1 MTERKF
7 RTCVIGGYQKDDV
20 LDYVEELEQELKE
33 LRERQ
38 GREEPSEDLNSL
50 KEENQ
55 RLRDELEKVKEEQ
68 LQKSKE
74 DDGKTMSLEPKQ
86 KEVQNSYEGSYVA
99 AEQAILEAKAVLK
112 EAREQAKVIRKQA
125 EEEAKK
131 RQSQIMEAFYR
142 ELETKGVS
150 VLTTRYKLREQI
162 EGLKEAR
169 EGLAQIR
176 NHLEKAATQIP
187 SETEDSYLECGR
199 KE

>member
-86 KEVQNSYEGSYVA
+86 KEVQNSYEGSYEA
-99 AEQAILEAKAVLK
+99 AKQAILEAKAVLK

>member
-38 GREEPSEDLNSL
+38 GREEPSEHLNSL

-86 KEVQNSYEGSYVA
+86 KEVQNSYEGSYEA

>member
-74 DDGKTMSLEPKQ
+74 DDGKTMSLEAKQ
-86 KEVQNSYEGSYVA
+86 KAVQNSYEGSYEA
-99 AEQAILEAKAVLK
+99 AEQAVLEAKAVLK

-162 EGLKEAR
+162 DGLKEAR

>member
-74 DDGKTMSLEPKQ
+74 DDGKTM
-86 KEVQNSYEGSYVA
+86 
-99 AEQAILEAKAVLK
+99 
-112 EAREQAKVIRKQA
+112 
-125 EEEAKK
+125 
-131 RQSQIMEAFYR
+131 
-142 ELETKGVS
+142 
-150 VLTTRYKLREQI
+150 
-162 EGLKEAR
+162 
-169 EGLAQIR
+169 
-176 NHLEKAATQIP
+176 
-187 SETEDSYLECGR
+187 
-199 KE
+199 